1 MVTAF
6 DSYLRQVTAFIEAS
20 RDKGSR
26 VREFRCEGDPASVR
40 AGLPVRVGPDANAG
54 LILRSD
60 TFAEL
65 GSPELGSC
73 AFPLWTR
80 DPELLEDGRI
90 TLVGPGIRE
99 SQGASLPFGQV
110 LMVAGAE
117 MSDEDHAEVEQHQYV
132 ADQIDGYMIRSTPG
146 RMWSRIRNDA
156 AEKGFDFDVLGKALM
171 VLFKSQLPKIQAM
184 EVLFVTSSKE
194 DVEQLNGIAEQVRT
208 IGKHIV
214 RNTWL
219 ARGYD
224 ILECTMHVDC
234 KSCSDKPEC
243 DEIRDVVKIRKTKL
257 RKGKTRADVDG

>member
-1 MVTAF
+1 VAAF
-6 DSYLRQVTAFIEAS
+6 DAYLEQVTAFIEES
-20 RDKGSR
+20 RVRGR
-26 VREFRCEGDPASVR
+26 QVREFRCEGDPASLR
-40 AGLPVRVGPDANAG
+40 AALPVRVGPDANAG
-54 LILRSD
+54 LILRTD

-80 DPELLEDGRI
+80 DPALVDDGRI
-90 TLVGPGIRE
+90 TLIGPSIRE

-110 LMVAGAE
+110 LMVAGE
-117 MSDEDHAEVEQHQYV
+117 ELGDEDHAEVEQGQYV

-156 AEKGFDFDVLGKALM
+156 AAKGFDFDVLGKALM
-171 VLFKSQLPKIQAM
+171 VLFKSQIPRIQAM
-184 EVLFVTSSKE
+184 EVLFVTSSRE
-194 DVEQLNGIAEQVRT
+194 DVEQLNGLAEQVRT
-208 IGKHIV
+208 IGKHMV
-214 RNTWL
+214 RSTWL

-224 ILECTMHVDC
+224 ILECTLHVDC

-257 RKGKTRADVDG
+257 RKGKTRVDVDG